1 MCFIVCCKDFFF
13 PEHPFALQHV
23 STAQNEFLSVLLS
36 SAIESNGSSSVS
48 ADACALSIVA
58 AFLSFTDGLL
68 GNV

>member
-1 MCFIVCCKDFFF
+1 MCSIVCCKDFFLD
-13 PEHPFALQHV
+13 HPFALQHV
-23 STAQNEFLSVLLS
+23 STELKEFLSVLLG
-36 SAIESNGSSSVS
+36 SAIESKGSSSVS